1 MQFFILKDMLN
12 TRIFLLRNHW
22 KYLSLCDFCTES
34 FLFGFLN
41 LYIAERITLKGVLTF
56 FIKHLLLTLF
66 LAHRGLLM
74 GRIKKKQTIIRW
86 KKVMYNFQKP
96 LIFKRS
102 LNTVHPSSYT
112 LKTCYNF
119 ENFADI
125 PTVFNMPVFYF
136 NNLKIY

>member
-1 MQFFILKDMLN
+1 
-12 TRIFLLRNHW
+12 
-22 KYLSLCDFCTES
+22 
-34 FLFGFLN
+34 
-41 LYIAERITLKGVLTF
+41 
-56 FIKHLLLTLF
+56 
-66 LAHRGLLM
+66 
-74 GRIKKKQTIIRW
+74 
-86 KKVMYNFQKP
+86 MYNFQKP

-136 NNLKIY
+136 NNLKVY